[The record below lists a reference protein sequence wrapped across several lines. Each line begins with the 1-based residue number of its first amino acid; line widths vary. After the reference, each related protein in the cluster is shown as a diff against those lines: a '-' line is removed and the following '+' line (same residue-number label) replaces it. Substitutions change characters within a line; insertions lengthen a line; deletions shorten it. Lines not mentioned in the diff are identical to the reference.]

1 MSIQLSHR
9 KYIVSKNAHSHFIYI
24 PNSFE
29 FYVITYEPI
38 CLFIVIYKI
47 CYMVID
53 N

>member
-1 MSIQLSHR
+1 MSIHLSHR
-9 KYIVSKNAHSHFIYI
+9 KYIVSKNAHSHFL

-47 CYMVID
+47 CYMVI
-53 N
+53 NN